1 MADPIV
7 SKYTRPAIER
17 QDDALDPKTS
27 QPLMLIGTMNETMAD
42 QLAPGSNIA
51 HYRVVSHLGEGG
63 MGSVY
68 LADDTHLGR
77 RVALKVL
84 PARLAADPERMHRF
98 VQEAR
103 LASALTHPNVAYI
116 YEIGEEA
123 SKDDGLRFLAMEYVD
138 GEPLSVRLSRGP
150 LPLSELL
157 SIGAQVADALD
168 DAHSKG
174 IVHRDIKPSNL
185 MLTPRGYVKVLD
197 FGLAKLEGPRSG
209 NQPHGDETQL
219 MTGAGVVLGTVAYMS
234 PEQALGRDLD
244 HRTDLFSLGV
254 VLYEMAA
261 ARLPFSG
268 ATASETMARILNS
281 QPEALARFNYD
292 LPEGLEHVVRKCLEK
307 DRERR
312 YQTARE
318 VLVDLKNIQRD
329 SHGAPLPGSARRNL
343 TAVIVD
349 DEELAR
355 ALLREYVAS
364 SAGVEILAECANGF
378 EAVKAISEK
387 KPDLVFL
394 DVQMPKLDGFEV
406 LELIGSQVAVIFVT
420 AFDQY
425 AMRAFDQ
432 HAVDYLLKPFSL
444 ERFQKALERAR
455 QRLGENPSSG
465 AKALQTPPAAEL
477 ARAARPP
484 REYLQRIVVKD
495 GARVHIIPVERL
507 DYAEAQDD
515 YVSLHSQG
523 KSYLKEQTISSLE
536 AALDPERFVRIHRS
550 AIVNLERVGKI
561 EPYAKDSRVAVL
573 ADGVQLPVSR
583 AGYERLRAL
592 LGN

>member
-1 MADPIV
+1 
-7 SKYTRPAIER
+7 
-17 QDDALDPKTS
+17 
-27 QPLMLIGTMNETMAD
+27 MNEIMND
-42 QLAPGSNIA
+42 PLAPGSNIA
-51 HYRVVSHLGEGG
+51 HYRIDSRLGEGG
-63 MGSVY
+63 MGAVY
-68 LADDTHLGR
+68 LADDTRLGR

-84 PARLAADPERMHRF
+84 PASLAADPERMHRF

-116 YEIGEEA
+116 YEIG
-123 SKDDGLRFLAMEYVD
+123 DDQVGERHIAEQPGLRFIAMEYVD
-138 GEPLSVRLSRGP
+138 GEPLSVRVGRGP
-150 LPLSELL
+150 LPISELL

-185 MLTPRGYVKVLD
+185 MITPRGYVKVLD
-197 FGLAKLEGPRSG
+197 FGLAKLEAPKG
-209 NQPHGDETQL
+209 HDETQL
-219 MTGAGVVLGTVAYMS
+219 MTDAGVVMGTVAYMS

-268 ATASETMARILNS
+268 ATVSETMARILNS

-292 LPEGLEHVVRKCLEK
+292 IPEGLDRVVRKCMEK

-318 VLVDLKNIQRD
+318 LVVDLRNLERD
-329 SHGAPLPGSARRNL
+329 SGGAISRAAPERKTIGAI
-343 TAVIVD
+343 IVD

-355 ALLREYVAS
+355 ALLQEYVAS
-364 SAGVEILAECANGF
+364 STGVEIVGECANGF

-406 LELIGSQVAVIFVT
+406 LELIGPEVAVIFVT

-425 AMRAFDQ
+425 AMRAFDE

-455 QRLGENPSSG
+455 RRLGENQLPHVPKTI
-465 AKALQTPPAAEL
+465 APAEL
-477 ARAARPP
+477 AHAARPP
-484 REYLQRIVVKD
+484 REYLQRIVVKE
-495 GARVHIIPVERL
+495 GARVHIIPIDRL

-523 KSYLKEQTISSLE
+523 KAYLKEQTISSLE
-536 AALDPERFVRIHRS
+536 AALDPEQFVRIHRS
-550 AIVNLERVGKI
+550 VIVNLERVAKI

-573 ADGVQLPVSR
+573 TDGVQLPVSR
-583 AGYERLRAL
+583 GGYERLRSL
-592 LGN
+592 LGD